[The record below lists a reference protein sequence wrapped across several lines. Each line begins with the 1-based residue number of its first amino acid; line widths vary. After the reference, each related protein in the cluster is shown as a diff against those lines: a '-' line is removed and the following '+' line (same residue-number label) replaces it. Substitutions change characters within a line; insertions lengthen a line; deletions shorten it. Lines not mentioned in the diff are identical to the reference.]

1 MMNNK
6 IRLEK
11 EMETLLI
18 PLYGKAMQ
26 GRKRS
31 PILIDTKALE
41 VVENIDYD
49 FGALKI
55 PAKTNTMMCLRA
67 KLLDNFT
74 TYYLKQKNDCA
85 VFHLGCGL
93 DSRYY
98 RVNNPDVYWYDL
110 DFEEVITI
118 REKFYPETDK
128 YHLIASSVTNWKWI
142 EQIPAVQEN
151 NLVIAEG
158 LLMYL
163 NEEEIKTLLLLLKEK
178 LGSYTLIFD
187 AFSIFTSKKV
197 NNHPSIKKTKATIHW
212 GIDQP
217 LEITRWMP
225 GVTFVSELFF
235 TSNEV
240 IQNMGWGMRWMY
252 KLAHLFPIARNAQ
265 RILIYNIEKQ

>member
-1 MMNNK
+1 MKNK
-6 IRLEK
+6 VLLSK

-18 PLYGKAMQ
+18 PLYGKAMASTK
-26 GRKRS
+26 KR
-31 PILIDTKALE
+31 PILIDYKARE
-41 VVENIDYD
+41 IVENIEYD

-55 PAKTNTMMCLRA
+55 PAKTNTMMCMRA
-67 KLLDNFT
+67 KLLDDFT
-74 TYYLKQKNDCA
+74 MKFLEKKMDCA

-93 DSRYY
+93 DGRYY
-98 RVNNPDVYWYDL
+98 RVNNPKVNWYDL
-110 DFEEVITI
+110 DFPEVISI
-118 REKFYPETDK
+118 KEKFCPETNK

-142 EQIPAVQEN
+142 EEIPAHHPH

-163 NEEEIKTLLLLLKEK
+163 REEEIKTVLLLLKEK

-187 AFSIFTSKKV
+187 AFNTFTARKV

-212 GIDQP
+212 GIDDAS
-217 LEITRWMP
+217 EITRWMP
-225 GVTFVSELFF
+225 YVTFVDERFF

-240 IQNMGWGMRWMY
+240 IQKMGWEIRWMY
-252 KLAHLFPIARNAQ
+252 QLAHLFPLARNAQ